1 MRPLTR
7 TLTLLAPSRARM
19 AAAVAFG
26 SLALGS
32 AVALTALSAWLI
44 SRAAQHPSIVAL
56 SLAVVGVRALG
67 IARGTFRYL
76 ERLASHDVALRVT
89 ARLREQLYVS
99 LAAADRTVVAGLR
112 QGDLLAR
119 VGPDSDLVGDVLV
132 RGLLPFAV
140 AAVVCVGAVTL
151 VTSLLPLAGAVLAG
165 CLLVAVTLAPWLA
178 GVAAR
183 RAHRVADETSGVTTA
198 LALELL
204 DHSTELTVA
213 GQVDQRLRALSRN
226 EMARSAALDDAARP
240 GAWAAGTSSAATGA
254 ALVGSLVVGAT
265 AVHAGSLPPVMLA
278 VVVLTPLAMVE
289 VVASLPAAAAAITR
303 ASAAAQ
309 RLWPL
314 LTAPAVTTPPSASST
329 VPDDETGLTARGLT
343 CGWPGRSPVVSRLD
357 VDLVPGRVLSIT
369 GPSGCGKS
377 TLLMTLAGLLPP
389 VDGTVRLGST
399 PVDDLDPHAVRRT
412 VTLTAEDAHLF
423 TTTLRENLLV
433 ARGDATDDEIDA
445 VLHQVGL
452 RTWRSG
458 LALGLGTMLEPGVVS
473 GGERRRLL
481 LARALLVGSRVLLLD
496 EPAEHLDAASA
507 EALMTE
513 LERLARSTRVAVAV
527 VTHQPHPTSGGSLV
541 LGPAPAG
548 HAAVG
553 EHRSPPVAGGAP
565 PDALEVE
572 VVVRQRFDGER
583 RGDRGVQVAPVQVTR
598 ATHGQRRPEA

>member
-1 MRPLTR
+1 MSPLTR
-7 TLTLLAPSRARM
+7 TLSLLAPSRARL

-32 AVALTALSAWLI
+32 AVGLTALSGWLI
-44 SRAAQHPSIVAL
+44 SRAAQHPSIVAV

-140 AAVVCVGAVTL
+140 AAVVCIGAVTL
-151 VTSLLPLAGAVLAG
+151 VASLLPLAGVVLAG

-178 GVAAR
+178 SVAAR
-183 RAHRVADETSGVTTA
+183 QAHRVADETSGLTTA
-198 LALELL
+198 LAHELL
-204 DHSTELTVA
+204 DHATELTVA
-213 GQVDQRLRALSRN
+213 GGVDQRLQALSRN
-226 EMARSAALDDAARP
+226 EMVRSRVLDHAARP

-289 VVASLPAAAAAITR
+289 VVASLPAAATAITR

-314 LTAPAVTTPPSASST
+314 LTAPASAST
-329 VPDDETGLTARGLT
+329 VPSTDAVPDAETGLTARGLA
-343 CGWPGRSPVVSRLD
+343 CGWPGRPPVVSHLD
-357 VDLVPGRVLSIT
+357 VDLMPGRVLSIT

-377 TLLMTLAGLLPP
+377 TLLMTLAGLLPQ
-389 VDGTVRLGST
+389 VAGWVRLGGV
-399 PVDDLDPHAVRRT
+399 PIEDLEPHALRRT
-412 VTLTAEDAHLF
+412 VTFTAEDAHLF

-433 ARGDATDDEIDA
+433 ARGDATDDEVDA
-445 VLHQVGL
+445 ALRQVGL
-452 RTWRSG
+452 HAWRSG
-458 LALGLGTMLEPGVVS
+458 LALGLATMLEPGVVS

-481 LARALLVGSRVLLLD
+481 LARAVLVGSRVLLLD

-507 EALMTE
+507 VALMSE

-527 VTHQPHPTSGGSLV
+527 VTHQPHATSGGTLV
-541 LGPAPAG
+541 LGSAPSG
-548 HAAVG
+548 RAVQD
-553 EHRSPPVAGGAP
+553 ERRSPAVAGGPA

-572 VVVRQRFDGER
+572 VVVRQRLGGE
-583 RGDRGVQVAPVQVTR
+583 GGGVEGLRVAPVQVTR
-598 ATHGQRRPEA
+598 ATHGQRGAQA

>member
-1 MRPLTR
+1 VSALGR
-7 TLTLLAPSRARM
+7 TLALLAPSRARM

-89 ARLREQLYVS
+89 ARLRERLYVS

-112 QGDLLAR
+112 HGDLLAR
-119 VGPDSDLVGDVLV
+119 IGPDGDLVGDVLV

-140 AAVVCVGAVTL
+140 AAVVCAGAVTL
-151 VTSLLPLAGAVLAG
+151 VATLLPLAGVVLAG
-165 CLLVAVTLAPWLA
+165 CLLVAATLSPWLA

-183 RAHRVADETSGVTTA
+183 RAHRVADETSGRTTA

-204 DHSTELTVA
+204 DHATELTVT
-213 GQVDQRLRALSRN
+213 GQVSQRLQALGRN
-226 EMARSAALDDAARP
+226 EIVRSDALDDAARP
-240 GAWAAGTSSAATGA
+240 GAWAAAASSTATGA
-254 ALVGSLVVGAT
+254 ALVGCLVVGAT
-265 AVHAGSLPPVMLA
+265 AVRAGSLPPVMLA

-289 VVASLPAAAAAITR
+289 VVAALPAAASAVAR

-314 LTAPAVTTPPSASST
+314 LTAPAITSRVSASAN
-329 VPDDETGLTARGLT
+329 VPDDDARLTARGLA
-343 CGWPGRSPVVSRLD
+343 CGWPGRPPVVSGLD
-357 VDLVPGRVLSIT
+357 VDVVPGRVLSIT

-377 TLLMTLAGLLPP
+377 TLLLTLAGLLPP
-389 VDGTVRLGST
+389 LAGQVRLGDSALE
-399 PVDDLDPHAVRRT
+399 DLEPHAVRRV
-412 VTLTAEDAHLF
+412 VTFTAEDAHLF

-433 ARGDATDDEIDA
+433 ARGDATDGELESA
-445 VLHQVGL
+445 LRQVGL
-452 RTWRSG
+452 RAWRAG
-458 LALGLGTMLEPGVVS
+458 LSLGLDTMLEPGVVS

-507 EALMTE
+507 EALMAE
-513 LERLARSTRVAVAV
+513 LERLASSTGVAVAV
-527 VTHQPHPTSGGSLV
+527 VTHQPHPTSGGTLLLGSA
-541 LGPAPAG
+541 GPAVQVRHGSPA
-548 HAAVG
+548 
-553 EHRSPPVAGGAP
+553 VAGGAA
-565 PDALEVE
+565 PDPLEVE
-572 VVVRQRFDGER
+572 VGVRQQLDGER
-583 RGDRGVQVAPVQVTR
+583 GGGRGVQVAAVQVTR
-598 ATHGQRRPEA
+598 SAHGQG